1 MRVLHIGLILF
12 CLSLKLPAADAPTP
26 LGALLDEATR
36 NNPEILAARRGWQ
49 AATQVPSQVSTLP
62 DPQVTVQSFSVGSP
76 RPFAGYSNSSFAY
89 IGFGVSQDFP
99 YPGKL
104 KLKGE
109 AAQQDA
115 DISRDKVEAVRR
127 SVLQQIKE
135 AYFQTAYSQQT
146 LEVLDRNGKLLD
158 QIEKIADARY
168 RVGQGKQQDVLKAQ
182 LEKTKLLR
190 EVAHHHELMETQQ
203 ALLMKLLNRPPGSPE
218 ITTEPLVETP
228 LRYTSDELLE
238 KVRAQNPEV
247 ATQQEMVKKQSL
259 QVEIARKDRYPDF
272 SVQYM
277 WQRTGPSFPSYY
289 MLTLS
294 ARLPIYRRRKL
305 NPEMTQAAEELNR
318 SQREYES
325 QVQTAYFD
333 VRNQYIAAETASQML
348 KIYREGLIPQALAT
362 YQSGLASYQ
371 TGSLDFESLF
381 STFLD
386 VLNFDGEYWKTLME
400 HETALARIGR
410 HRHRTQLRNANA
422 TLSNR
427 FLRATGTNDCS
438 GRRPRIPV
446 D

>member
-1 MRVLHIGLILF
+1 MTVLNASVFLF
-12 CLSLKLPAADAPTP
+12 CVSLGLSAADAPPTP
-26 LGALLDEATR
+26 LATLLDEAAR
-36 NNPEILAARRGWQ
+36 NNPDILAARRGWQ
-49 AATQVPSQVSTLP
+49 AATQVPSQVSTMP

-76 RPFAGYSNSSFAY
+76 RPFAGYSNSEFAY
-89 IGFGVSQDFP
+89 IGLGVSQDFP

-115 DISRDKVEAVRR
+115 AISRNKLDAVRR
-127 SVLQQIKE
+127 SVLQQVKE
-135 AYFQTAYSQQT
+135 AYFQTAYIQQT

-190 EVAHHHELMETQQ
+190 DVAHHHELMGTQQ
-203 ALLMKLLNRPPGSPE
+203 ALLLKLLNRPPGSPE

-247 ATQQEMVKKQSL
+247 AGQQEMVKKQSL

-289 MLTLS
+289 MLTFS

-305 NPEMTQAAEELNR
+305 NPEMTQAVEELNR

-333 VRNQYIAAETASQML
+333 VRNQCIAAETASQLL

-381 STFLD
+381 STFID

-400 HETALARIGR
+400 HETALARIE
-410 HRHRTQLRNANA
+410 QV
-422 TLSNR
+422 
-427 FLRATGTNDCS
+427 TGVPLN
-438 GRRPRIPV
+438 
-446 D
+446 

>member
-1 MRVLHIGLILF
+1 MRILNTSFILF
-12 CLSLKLPAADAPTP
+12 WLSLKLPAADVPTP
-26 LGALLDEATR
+26 LSALLDEATR
-36 NNPEILAARRGWQ
+36 NNPDILAARRGWQ

-76 RPFAGYSNSSFAY
+76 RPFAGFSNNSFAY
-89 IGFGVSQDFP
+89 IGFGVSQDLP

-115 DISRDKVEAVRR
+115 AISRDKLEAVRR
-127 SVLQQIKE
+127 LVLQQVKE
-135 AYFQTAYSQQT
+135 AYFQAAYIQQT
-146 LEVLDRNGKLLD
+146 LEVLDRNGMLLD
-158 QIEKIADARY
+158 QIERIVDARY
-168 RVGQGKQQDVLKAQ
+168 RVGQGSQQEVLKAQ

-190 EVAHHHELMETQQ
+190 EVAHHHELMGTQQ

-218 ITTEPLVETP
+218 ISTERLIETP

-238 KVRAQNPEV
+238 KVRSQNPEI
-247 ATQQEMVKKQSL
+247 ASRQEMVKRQSL
-259 QVEIARKDRYPDF
+259 QIETARKDRYPDF

-289 MLTLS
+289 MLAFN
-294 ARLPIYRRRKL
+294 ARVPIYRRRKL
-305 NPEMTQAAEELNR
+305 NPEMTQAVEELNR

-362 YQSGLASYQ
+362 YRAGLASYQ
-371 TGSLDFESLF
+371 TGTLDFESLF

-386 VLNFDGEYWKTLME
+386 VLNFDAEYWKTLME
-400 HETALARIGR
+400 HETALARIE
-410 HRHRTQLRNANA
+410 QI
-422 TLSNR
+422 
-427 FLRATGTNDCS
+427 TNV
-438 GRRPRIPV
+438 PLN
-446 D
+446 

>member
-1 MRVLHIGLILF
+1 MRFPYVSVFLF
-12 CLSLKLPAADAPTP
+12 CLSLNLPAADAPT
-26 LGALLDEATR
+26 ALANLLNEAAR
-36 NNPEILAARRGWQ
+36 SNPDILAALRGWQ
-49 AATQVPSQVSTLP
+49 AATQVPSQVSTMP

-76 RPFAGYSNSSFAY
+76 RPFAGYSNSNFAY
-89 IGFGVSQDFP
+89 IGLGISQDLP

-115 DISRDKVEAVRR
+115 AISRDKLEAVRR
-127 SVLQQIKE
+127 AVLQQVKE
-135 AYFQTAYSQQT
+135 AYFQTAYVQQT
-146 LEVLDRNGKLLD
+146 LEVLERNGKLLD

-168 RVGQGKQQDVLKAQ
+168 RVGQGSQQDVLKAQ

-190 EVAHHHELMETQQ
+190 EVAHHHELMGTQQ
-203 ALLMKLLNRPPGSPE
+203 ALLVKLLNRPPGSPE

-238 KVRAQNPEV
+238 KVRAQNPGI

-259 QVEIARKDRYPDF
+259 QVEMARKDRYPDF

-289 MLTLS
+289 MLTFS

-305 NPEMTQAAEELNR
+305 NPEMTQTVEELNR

-325 QVQTAYFD
+325 QVQSAYFD
-333 VRNQYIAAETASQML
+333 VRNQYIVAETASQML

-400 HETALARIGR
+400 HETALARIE
-410 HRHRTQLRNANA
+410 QV
-422 TLSNR
+422 
-427 FLRATGTNDCS
+427 TGVPLN
-438 GRRPRIPV
+438 
-446 D
+446 